1 MCMCLCEFVVF
12 HVDFFYF
19 TVSQVFT
26 KGSPLVSDVSRA
38 VLNVTEG
45 EKMKEIE
52 KAWFGDQSN
61 CPSSNT
67 QVSFGS
73 LSLDSFWGLFLIAGI
88 ASLSTLIIS
97 FSTFLYKERQQIW
110 INFDSKNSI
119 WKRIC
124 HALRIFDNKDL
135 SSHTFRNKPLK
146 DSGDIDNVQKI
157 GTCDASPN
165 TCCSTSPISCSV
177 HIEPEFTFSKDSGTP
192 SREYFIPNPHG
203 QTFLLAKDNEQVG
216 HPNPFLSCKIIFC
229 LVKNDIVIHMI
240 LFI

>member
-1 MCMCLCEFVVF
+1 MCLCEFVVF

-26 KGSPLVSDVSRA
+26 KGSPLVSDVSRV

-67 QVSFGS
+67 QVSFSS

-88 ASLSTLIIS
+88 ASLSALIIS

-119 WKRIC
+119 WKRM
-124 HALRIFDNKDL
+124 DL
-135 SSHTFRNKPLK
+135 GKKWNYTKF
-146 DSGDIDNVQKI
+146 
-157 GTCDASPN
+157 
-165 TCCSTSPISCSV
+165 
-177 HIEPEFTFSKDSGTP
+177 
-192 SREYFIPNPHG
+192 
-203 QTFLLAKDNEQVG
+203 
-216 HPNPFLSCKIIFC
+216 
-229 LVKNDIVIHMI
+229 
-240 LFI
+240 